1 MENLKYLVKK
11 LNIPQQSL
19 STALKVDKSYISKII
34 NHRNLRKNSSFYIN
48 LKQYLIISY
57 PTELTTFL
65 NCKKHNLSE
74 YIDNY
79 FFNDDK
85 KIIYDKLAFFQK
97 NIYVCIV
104 SKDLEISMQWID
116 EILKR
121 VDKQKLVIFLD
132 KNNVEVN
139 NNIYYRLFDKL
150 SDGSIKTYMLDNL
163 TTSSFLFCPNYMYI
177 LLDNYKNKQLIKE
190 IELDYQFNTF
200 IKSKIRDYI
209 FAGKQTIT
217 IIQSKIAF
225 LLDKKIADN
234 MSKTNRPTYYVSH
247 PHFSILNNELLKEII
262 QINKIDNV
270 LKEKIVFLE
279 TTKDDFDKIV
289 IYCTKESLLYNN
301 GFSPSGLNIFLK
313 SKLVF
318 NKQIYINYLKLLS
331 KKINEKNISLQ
342 FIDYIPKFYITIY
355 DHLAIFYSQSEEK
368 ESKIILIEDD
378 SFIIDLKSKLKANA
392 KKSKQ
397 DSTEFINSLLINAY
411 NLKE

>member
-1 MENLKYLVKK
+1 
-11 LNIPQQSL
+11 
-19 STALKVDKSYISKII
+19 
-34 NHRNLRKNSSFYIN
+34 
-48 LKQYLIISY
+48 
-57 PTELTTFL
+57 
-65 NCKKHNLSE
+65 
-74 YIDNY
+74 
-79 FFNDDK
+79 
-85 KIIYDKLAFFQK
+85 
-97 NIYVCIV
+97 
-104 SKDLEISMQWID
+104 MQWID

-163 TTSSFLFCPNYMYI
+163 TTSSFLFCPNYMYV

-397 DSTEFINSLLINAY
+397 DSTEFINNLLINAY